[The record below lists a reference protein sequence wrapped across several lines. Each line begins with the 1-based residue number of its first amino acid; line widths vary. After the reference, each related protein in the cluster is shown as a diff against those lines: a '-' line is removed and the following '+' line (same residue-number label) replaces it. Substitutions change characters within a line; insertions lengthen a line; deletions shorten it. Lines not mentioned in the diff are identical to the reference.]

1 MKKIFIYYSLT
12 GNGDMVANFLSK
24 KNIDI
29 RKVETLEPLPKNYI
43 LSIITGGF
51 KASINYKDKLNNF
64 NDDIS
69 NYDEI
74 IIGSPIW
81 NSRLSTPINS
91 VLKKLDL
98 SNKKITFILYSG
110 SGKSPKATQKI
121 NNLNKNAKIIDIKE
135 PKNNEDLESILS
147 NNYEK

>member
-1 MKKIFIYYSLT
+1 MKKLFIYYSLT
-12 GNGDMVANFLSK
+12 GNGDFIADFL
-24 KNIDI
+24 KNKNVDI

-43 LSIITGGF
+43 LSILTGGF

-91 VLKKLDL
+91 VLEKIKLN
-98 SNKKITFILYSG
+98 NKKITFILYSG
-110 SGKSPKATQKI
+110 SGKSLKATKKI
-121 NNLNKNAKIIDIKE
+121 NKLYLNAQIINIKE
-135 PKNNEDLESILS
+135 PKNNKDLEGILS
-147 NNYEK
+147 KFYEK

>member
-121 NNLNKNAKIIDIKE
+121 NNLYKNAKIIDIKE

>member
-98 SNKKITFILYSG
+98 SNKKIAFILYSG

-121 NNLNKNAKIIDIKE
+121 NNLYKNAKIIDIKE